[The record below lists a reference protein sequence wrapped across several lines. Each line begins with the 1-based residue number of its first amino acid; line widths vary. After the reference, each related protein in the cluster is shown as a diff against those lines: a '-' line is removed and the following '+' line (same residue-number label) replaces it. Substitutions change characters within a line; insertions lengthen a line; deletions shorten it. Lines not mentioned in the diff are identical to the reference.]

1 MDEIFSSETN
11 VLFQGE
17 KVFIGYRIAERN
29 DITSSPFAHGHSSMV
44 RVSTISLH
52 GGNSIG

>member
-1 MDEIFSSETN
+1 MDKIFSSETN

-29 DITSSPFAHGHSSMV
+29 DITSSPFAHGHSV
-44 RVSTISLH
+44 RVSTISLKYTA
-52 GGNSIG
+52 GIV